1 MKKILLYV
9 FVAVIA
15 SSMLASCA
23 ATKKDCHGV
32 KHYKHKG
39 GFYI

>member
-1 MKKILLYV
+1 MKKLILCFLT
-9 FVAVIA
+9 VAVLLFVL
-15 SSMLASCA
+15 SSCA
-23 ATKKDCHGV
+23 ATKKDCNGV

>member
-1 MKKILLYV
+1 MKRMLLSV
-9 FVAVIA
+9 LLIALVLFVL
-15 SSMLASCA
+15 SSCA
-23 ATKKDCHGV
+23 AAKRDCHGV

>member
-1 MKKILLYV
+1 MKRVFLFIAVVVLSIFLL
-9 FVAVIA
+9 
-15 SSMLASCA
+15 SSCA
-23 ATKKDCHGV
+23 AAKKDCHGV

>member
-1 MKKILLYV
+1 MKKIFLC
-9 FVAVIA
+9 FIA
-15 SSMLASCA
+15 ISVVVSTLSSCA

>member
-1 MKKILLYV
+1 MKKFLLC
-9 FVAVIA
+9 VIA
-15 SSMLASCA
+15 IVVTIFMLSSCA
-23 ATKKDCHGV
+23 VYKKDCHGV